1 MTDFSEWRTFDYQR
15 AMVQLWVF
23 KNSTTLA
30 RFRAWHVRTDEEIEN
45 MFRGVLESETT
56 RITESLPY
64 TTLSQNN
71 DNSCLLHSLNE
82 SEGLASLLV
91 AVNAPEAENTIAQ
104 LKQLQGASGYLVKFQ
119 NGGRT
124 VYAVKKTAPT
134 WKPRVRRR
142 KLINTMFVNGELSA
156 VPSESFAFEAYFDFY
171 CLDSTIL
178 VASRRAYE
186 SAVSDKTIYRKS
198 FEDLMVDP
206 GFAMV
211 VSDTEP
217 LRRFVGENTT
227 HLKRMTAI
235 KQKALFARPGFTERV
250 KIVSQARNWGI
261 NFDSDGR
268 IAICENTAR
277 VVIQV
282 FLDHRLFSEVTETIY
297 DVPDAEAV

>member
-1 MTDFSEWRTFDYQR
+1 MTDFSEWRTFDYQG

-45 MFRGVLESETT
+45 IFRGVLESEAA

-82 SEGLASLLV
+82 SDGLASLLA
-91 AVNAPEAENTIAQ
+91 AVNVPEAENTIAQ
-104 LKQLQGASGYLVKFQ
+104 LKQLRGASGYLVKFQ
-119 NGGRT
+119 QGGRT
-124 VYAVKKTAPT
+124 VYAVKKTAST
-134 WKPRVRRR
+134 WKPKVRRT
-142 KLINTMFVNGELSA
+142 LINTMFVNGELSA
-156 VPSESFAFEAYFDFY
+156 VPSESFAFEACFDFY
-171 CLDSTIL
+171 CLNSTII

-186 SAVSDKTIYRKS
+186 SAVSDKTIYRRS

-206 GFAMV
+206 SFAMV
-211 VSDTEP
+211 VSDAEP

-250 KIVSQARNWGI
+250 KIVSEARNWGI

-268 IAICENTAR
+268 IAICENTVR
-277 VVIQV
+277 VVMQV